1 MSAPTQAR
9 SAERRGFSLLEI
21 LVAVMLLSLVVMGLA
36 SAATL
41 GLSQM
46 AKSKQDLQYTAD
58 VQEVADSLVGL
69 GWNHVT
75 SYSSTIRGRSVSWT
89 VATLTPT
96 SQQVT
101 MIVQRRGLANTS
113 VVYPDTVVLYLAK

>member
-1 MSAPTQAR
+1 MSTLAP
-9 SAERRGFSLLEI
+9 SAERRGFSLIEVLI
-21 LVAVMLLSLVVMGLA
+21 SVILLSLVSLGLA

-41 GLSQM
+41 GLSQI
-46 AKSKQDLQYTAD
+46 AKSKQDLAYAAD
-58 VQEVADSLVGL
+58 VQQVGDSLVAL
-69 GWNHVT
+69 GWNKVT

-89 VATLTPT
+89 VTTLSPT

-101 MIVQRRGLANTS
+101 MIVQRRGLATTS